1 MQIAMRPSHS
11 IIVSCTFHLCT
22 HEIIENRCKSMWRER
37 VCSHKSTFISFNC
50 KIIIIIDIIIVIIA
64 LHIPMIFMTL
74 TIICTISVLST
85 TSLSLSLSPLSIG
98 LCLYIVCLLWL
109 TYVGHVRSLSLLF
122 RITRVKVYLENFA
135 LNPRIT

>member
-85 TSLSLSLSPLSIG
+85 TSPSIPLSLSSIYRFMFIHCVFIMAHICG
-98 LCLYIVCLLWL
+98 PCPISL
-109 TYVGHVRSLSLLF
+109 TLV
-122 RITRVKVYLENFA
+122 
-135 LNPRIT
+135 

>member
-1 MQIAMRPSHS
+1 MQISMRPSHS

-50 KIIIIIDIIIVIIA
+50 KIIIIIDIIIAIIA

-74 TIICTISVLST
+74 TIICTISLFCPL
-85 TSLSLSLSPLSIG
+85 LSLSLLYLSVYVYT
-98 LCLYIVCLLWL
+98 LCLLWL
-109 TYVGHVRSLSLLF
+109 TYVGYVGSLSLLF
-122 RITRVKVYLENFA
+122 RISRVKVYLENFA

>member
-85 TSLSLSLSPLSIG
+85 TSLSLLYLSVYVYTLCVYYGSHMWAMSDLSHS
-98 LCLYIVCLLWL
+98 CLEY
-109 TYVGHVRSLSLLF
+109 R
-122 RITRVKVYLENFA
+122 E
-135 LNPRIT
+135 